1 VRSKLL
7 LSLFI
12 IIMIGILA
20 LTACGTS
27 QTPVSQITP
36 TSVAPTPTPTT
47 TPTTPA
53 TPSVTA
59 TPAATASATPSATA
73 TATPSPTPQTTY
85 NADTDAAVQ
94 TVLDYF
100 TAINARQY
108 EAAYRF
114 WAGGGQASGQTFSSF
129 AAGFASTVQ
138 ATVLLDSVQQ
148 TGSGTARTITVG
160 LRLLSVING
169 SDGTQSVP
177 RYQGNLV
184 LQPGPTGWELAKG
197 NLSQLPP
204 GRVTPPDDV
213 ATPEVVIQN
222 YYDAINNGNYAKA
235 YTYWDN
241 LGRISNQSFAQFR
254 TGFAST
260 KSVVVR
266 LGVPV
271 ASGAAGSTYVDIPT
285 TVNATQTDGTVRNF
299 RGTYTLRGLNVP
311 PFEQFGFRIENGNLT
326 AL

>member
-7 LSLFI
+7 LSLFSVS
-12 IIMIGILA
+12 MIGLLV

-27 QTPVSQITP
+27 QTPVSQTTP
-36 TSVAPTPTPTT
+36 TSVAPTATATPTT
-47 TPTTPA
+47 AVTPTGTA
-53 TPSVTA
+53 TPS
-59 TPAATASATPSATA
+59 ATASATPSATE
-73 TATPSPTPQTTY
+73 TPAPTPQTTY

-94 TVLDYF
+94 TVLDYY

-114 WAGGGQASGQTFSSF
+114 WAGGGQASGQTFDNF

-138 ATVLLDSVQQ
+138 VTVLLDSVQQ
-148 TGSGTARTITVG
+148 TGTGTARTISVA

-213 ATPEVVIQN
+213 ATPEVVLQN
-222 YYDAINNGNYAKA
+222 YYDAINSGNYAKA

-241 LGRISNQSFAQFR
+241 LGRIGNQSFAQFR
-254 TGFAST
+254 TGFTTT
-260 KSVVVR
+260 KSVTIQ
-266 LGVPV
+266 LGPAT

-285 TVNATQTDGTVRNF
+285 TVNATQTDGSVRNF

-326 AL
+326 AI